1 MVAWFKNGRM
11 PLPLVAIPPPRRA
24 SLFDAALEAR
34 RALCAL
40 EAPGAAPSEA
50 EVGAARHRV
59 LAQLASVAEC
69 VQGMAATGL
78 LHTDLDAGRTLQ
90 TSARQPERDG
100 EWTAETIVT
109 RLPPKAMIT
118 AQWSPE
124 LCQTVMSAAVVMSVV
139 ERDYRSEL
147 VEYRELAA
155 MLASSWPEVEPALRA
170 RFGAEWA
177 RNSER
182 EDGAASPWDPVD
194 ASPWGRAVHQVHA
207 QLMAR
212 AYGCHAPPEVRAG
225 AIHALDLA
233 RRTLQWI
240 GDDVERAP
248 RIR

>member
-1 MVAWFKNGRM
+1 M
-11 PLPLVAIPPPRRA
+11 
-24 SLFDAALEAR
+24 
-34 RALCAL
+34 
-40 EAPGAAPSEA
+40 
-50 EVGAARHRV
+50 GAARHRV

-147 VEYRELAA
+147 VEYRELAGDA
-155 MLASSWPEVEPALRA
+155 RQQLARGRA
-170 RFGAEWA
+170 RRCA
-177 RNSER
+177 RGLAPS
-182 EDGAASPWDPVD
+182 
-194 ASPWGRAVHQVHA
+194 GRAIRS
-207 QLMAR
+207 AR
-212 AYGCHAPPEVRAG
+212 
-225 AIHALDLA
+225 
-233 RRTLQWI
+233 T
-240 GDDVERAP
+240 AP
-248 RIR
+248 RALGIPSTRRRGAGRCTRCTRS